1 MSEQNS
7 SMGKFLLSGKVAL
20 VTGGGKGI
28 GRAIALGLAEA
39 GADIVL
45 ASRKL
50 PDLEAV
56 AQEISRLGKRALPV
70 VANLRRT
77 SEIDALVQKAVG
89 EFGHIDILVNN
100 SATNLGYGSVFDI
113 DEKFWDVVMELNLKA
128 CFFLSLSVARMMR
141 ERGGGAIINVASQ
154 GGIRPSLGL
163 GAYSISKAG
172 LIMLTQVL
180 AQEWGQYKIRVN
192 TIAPGTVR
200 TKFSEVRWKNPEVS
214 KLLVKDLALRR
225 FGEPDEM
232 ANAAIF
238 LASDASSYMT
248 GQTIALDGGVFP
260 SVNPQLLT
268 LPKHQEGA

>member
-1 MSEQNS
+1 MRQHDSYLDR
-7 SMGKFLLSGKVAL
+7 FLLSGKVAL

-39 GADIVL
+39 GADVVL

-56 AQEISRLGKRALPV
+56 AQEISRLGKKALPV

-77 SEIDALVQKAVG
+77 SEIDALVEKAAG

-100 SATNLGYGSVFDI
+100 AATNLGYGSVFDI
-113 DEKFWDVVMELNLKA
+113 DEKFWDVVMELNLKG
-128 CFFLSLSVARMMR
+128 CFFLSLAVGRMMR

-192 TIAPGTVR
+192 TIAPGTVKTR
-200 TKFSEVRWKNPEVS
+200 FSEVRWKNPEVS
-214 KLLVKDLALRR
+214 KLLVKDLALRG

-248 GQTIALDGGVFP
+248 GQTIVLDGGVFP